1 MRSFIKTL
9 KRYFHTLRY
18 LKLIQFKYR
27 LLRQFPKKINFRT
40 IKNLSVSS
48 FSDPIWIKSK
58 KETFDGEYFYFLNK
72 KIKFSK
78 DVWSKTFDDILWSY
92 NCNYLDFINEQTK
105 FDKTKYIFAW
115 IENTSIEE
123 GISFDP
129 YPTSLRLVNLIKW
142 CLSNKNYNESI
153 LNSIYFQ
160 AIVLKENIE
169 WHLLANH
176 IISNF
181 KAIIF
186 AGYFF
191 DNEQSKRWLRDG
203 KKNLLKQLDEQ
214 ILKDGAH
221 CELSP
226 MYHNI
231 VISDLLDL
239 LQINNLSKTKY
250 DQGFEIAL
258 NKKIN
263 SMLDWSKN
271 MTHPD
276 NEIAFFNDST
286 FSVCPRF
293 NELKDYKN
301 LVSKEQFQDETQ
313 NISYMSDSGYISLR
327 TDLGKIIIDAGN
339 IGIDHNPGHAHA
351 DSLSFELSI
360 NSKRFFVNSGTST
373 YTRSELRN
381 FQRSTRAHNT
391 VEVNYSNSSDVWD
404 IFRVGARAKNINTEL
419 INEDNKIIIKSF
431 HNGYKKIIGGN
442 IHQRTWE
449 IEKNKISI
457 LDKLLGE
464 DASGTSRLYLHP
476 NVEIESINDNQI
488 KVMHSDGTP
497 ILVDIPDSK
506 FILKDSNY
514 YCEFGLAKPNKCIE
528 IEVRNNSC
536 RLSVTKL

>member
-203 KKNLLKQLDEQ
+203 KKKLLKQLDEQ

-327 TDLGKIIIDAGN
+327 TDLGKIIIDVGN